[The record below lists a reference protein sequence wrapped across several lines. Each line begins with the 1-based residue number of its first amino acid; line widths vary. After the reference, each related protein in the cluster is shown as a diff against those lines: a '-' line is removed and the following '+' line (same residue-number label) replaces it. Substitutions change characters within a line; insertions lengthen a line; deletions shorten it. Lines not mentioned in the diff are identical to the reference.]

1 MMSRIWLILLFV
13 RIVSANLLSA
23 GILSETVPLRPK
35 NYQMIGFAQSALN
48 QTEVEIRLSCVEES
62 VDMVF
67 QVQYALRSSPC
78 DKEFFDA
85 KRADNLRKL
94 LTFYFS
100 DPDHIPDAYS
110 YDKMVYYK
118 SSPQNFSCK
127 DSHGSI
133 IFTEPQ
139 PHPMVV
145 KNVSGLIPF
154 RDKRSDPVIST
165 SLS

>member
-127 DSHGSI
+127 VSSSFAVRAWFYLNLYLYSLCFPHS
-133 IFTEPQ
+133 TET
-139 PHPMVV
+139 HA
-145 KNVSGLIPF
+145 
-154 RDKRSDPVIST
+154 
-165 SLS
+165 SLLSMY